1 MSLWN
6 TIKNMI
12 FKQEAKSTVN
22 TLEEIADP
30 PLKIDEYPKYVSE
43 TSYSVKYEEEDAFF
57 EYITFN
63 VAGVSYYQKEI
74 KKAIAQEKD
83 NYNFEEKYNGMTNT
97 EILEYTYD
105 EPIFLHQD
113 EFFSDCYLQLEEDNE
128 HDPQAIAV
136 YVNDLKVGHVPLKDY
151 KKGKE
156 FIFRY
161 LKDGISHPVSS
172 RLYGGKYKINRDDIK
187 VDTGESTYKIECQIV
202 IKTNKQ

>member
-1 MSLWN
+1 
-6 TIKNMI
+6 MI
-12 FKQEAKSTVN
+12 FKQDAKSTVN

-30 PLKIDEYPKYVSE
+30 PLKIDEYPKFVSE

-136 YVNDLKVGHVPLKDY
+136 YVNDLKVGHVSLKDY

-187 VDTGESTYKIECQIV
+187 VDTGEFTYKIECQIV

>member
-1 MSLWN
+1 MSSWN

-12 FKQEAKSTVN
+12 FKQDAKSTVN

-30 PLKIDEYPKYVSE
+30 PLKIDEYPKFVSE

-136 YVNDLKVGHVPLKDY
+136 YVNDLKVGHVSLKDY

-187 VDTGESTYKIECQIV
+187 VDTGEFTYKIECQIV